1 MSQSA
6 QQQQVPV
13 RNWSGTA
20 EVVAATGDVLVEV
33 AAELW
38 ERTQD
43 GRGTRWGGHLVAPA
57 QIEPHHLPSADDT
70 YSLRL
75 VGAGEAFVTT
85 HGTVKMHLFEG
96 VEPTEE
102 VEVIGIGDT
111 PF

>member
-1 MSQSA
+1 MSQSTE
-6 QQQQVPV
+6 QVPV

-20 EVVAATGDVLVEV
+20 EVVAPTGDVLVEV

-38 ERTQD
+38 ERHES
-43 GRGTRWGGHLVAPA
+43 GRGPQWGGHLVAPA
-57 QIEPHHLPSADDT
+57 HVEPPHLPSADDT

-75 VGAGEAFVTT
+75 IGAGEALVTT
-85 HGTVKMHLFEG
+85 RGTVKMHLFEG

-102 VEVIGIGDT
+102 VEIIGVGDT